1 MPGFVLSVRR
11 KKRKNRLILSMV
23 FIIVSI
29 ILSLD
34 QLTKILANN
43 NLLLNKSV
51 PLIKNV
57 FHLTLIYNRGAAFGL
72 LKNQVYLFIF
82 TSVIAIILIYL
93 NLKDV
98 ENKKYSIALSLIL
111 AGALGNLIDRLFF
124 GHVIDFL
131 DFRVWPVFNVA
142 DSSITIGVIL
152 LGYSILKTRRA

>member
-1 MPGFVLSVRR
+1 VLCARR
-11 KKRKNRLILSMV
+11 KKKKNRLILPMV

-34 QLTKILANN
+34 QLTKFLANK

-51 PLIKNV
+51 PLISNF

-72 LKNQVYLFIF
+72 LKNQVHLFIF
-82 TSVIAIILIYL
+82 TSIIAIILIYL

-98 ENKKYSIALSLIL
+98 ESKKYSIALSLIL

-131 DFRVWPVFNVA
+131 DFRVWPVFNIA
-142 DSSITIGVIL
+142 DSAITIGMIL
-152 LGYSILKTRRA
+152 LGFTILKSKGSTAG